1 MTDLEFALCSTPFAI
16 LLATGFFDL
25 GGDWMEEKDK
35 LLGIEDYLKELL
47 PGCVIENTWDSK
59 SRRHVFRV
67 DAPTGETKH
76 TIGISSEFVSD
87 NELEDIVICL
97 RLYNLRGYLEIFG
110 NKEVL
115 VTDDGINPEGIR
127 PSMLA

>member
-1 MTDLEFALCSTPFAI
+1 MD
-16 LLATGFFDL
+16 
-25 GGDWMEEKDK
+25 EKDK
-35 LLGIEDYLKELL
+35 LSGIEKYLKELL
-47 PGCVIENTWDSK
+47 PGCLIENMWDSK

-87 NELEDIVICL
+87 NELQDIVICL
-97 RLYNLRGYLEIFG
+97 KLYNLKGYLEIFG

-127 PSMLA
+127 PSILA